1 MLIITPW
8 KNLLPTLHVTF
19 SEKVHALTVT
29 LFAPQLLSVKIWKAF
44 IFLLRIVSGQCCV
57 YYYTLSQHHILSR
70 AQKGIKTPSMDL
82 VIYQNQIHITP
93 YLSHSNFHSL
103 LRALKFRK
111 SLTRLN
117 VFEFTSTI
125 NYINNFDK
133 KAPAE
138 FAKDFLVPAIV
149 NKLDT

>member
-1 MLIITPW
+1 
-8 KNLLPTLHVTF
+8 
-19 SEKVHALTVT
+19 
-29 LFAPQLLSVKIWKAF
+29 
-44 IFLLRIVSGQCCV
+44 
-57 YYYTLSQHHILSR
+57 
-70 AQKGIKTPSMDL
+70 MDL
-82 VIYQNQIHITP
+82 VIYQNQIQITP

-117 VFEFTSTI
+117 VFEFTLTI

-133 KAPAE
+133 KAQAE